1 VKSRYLRKPTIYRI
15 GRYNPYVVAFIRCG
29 TGLYGDVGIKRT
41 AAMIS
46 VENIVHL
53 ADRGIQER
61 EGSINGELNDWNH
74 SSFNQLDLSKT
85 WMCFE
90 YFLQPLQSCFYP
102 FSLWQE
108 LHIGK
113 KRIINSYV
121 NIAIFNGNSAG
132 TTAK

>member
-1 VKSRYLRKPTIYRI
+1 
-15 GRYNPYVVAFIRCG
+15 VVAFIRCG